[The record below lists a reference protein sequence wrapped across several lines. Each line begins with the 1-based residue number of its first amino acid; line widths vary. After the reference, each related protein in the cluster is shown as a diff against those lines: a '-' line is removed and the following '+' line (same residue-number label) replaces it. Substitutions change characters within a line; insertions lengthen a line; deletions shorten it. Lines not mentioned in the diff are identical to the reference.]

1 MKKTVT
7 KATYSLDPLTVMEI
21 QELAAVWSVPKSEVI
36 RRSVHL
42 AASNPEAGSGQP
54 QTPLEALD
62 ALQSSPRLDK
72 KTRECWAE
80 NVRRE
85 RRSAKRP

>member
-21 QELAAVWSVPKSEVI
+21 QELAKLWSVPKSEVI
-36 RRSVHL
+36 RRSVHM
-42 AASNPEAGSGQP
+42 AASNPEASSRQP

-62 ALQSSPRLDK
+62 ALQRGPRLGRK
-72 KTRECWAE
+72 ASEEWAE
-80 NVRRE
+80 DVRRE
-85 RRSAKRP
+85 RRSSKRP